1 MSQALRAVIRA
12 PLVCPFRQIDH
23 FLISVKQA
31 KRSQHR
37 FLLQEWKSFG
47 RVGHQ
52 ICPALTSYDICASYL
67 LLLLSSTSLIPIC
80 ISFKRRVILYL
91 PDPRD
96 TSVSCFNFHGIII
109 ASTNTPQI
117 SHSSH
122 PACYLCCQYVI
133 HGSCFLTTT
142 AGRAYRTRVW

>member
-12 PLVCPFRQIDH
+12 SPVCPFKQINH

-37 FLLQEWKSFG
+37 FLLQEWKLFG
-47 RVGHQ
+47 RVGQQ
-52 ICPALTSYDICASYL
+52 ICPSLTSYDICASYL
-67 LLLLSSTSLIPIC
+67 LLLLSSTSPIHIC

-96 TSVSCFNFHGIII
+96 TSVSCSNFHGIII

-117 SHSSH
+117 SHFAH
-122 PACYLCCQYVI
+122 LACYLCCQYVI

-142 AGRAYRTRVW
+142 TGRAYRTRVR